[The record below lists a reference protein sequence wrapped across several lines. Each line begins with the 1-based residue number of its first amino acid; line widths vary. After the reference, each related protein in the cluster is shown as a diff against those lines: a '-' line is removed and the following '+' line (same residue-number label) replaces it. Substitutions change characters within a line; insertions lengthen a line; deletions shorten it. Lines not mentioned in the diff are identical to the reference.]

1 MRYRATSLWPRACVM
16 SEPCAVF
23 ALGVGVRERS

>member
-1 MRYRATSLWPRACVM
+1 MRYRAISSWQRACM

-23 ALGVGVRERS
+23 ALRTGGRERR